1 MLPWMVLVWNELVT
15 GILDVGGKRSMW
27 YWDLRGKIIY
37 ALLLLIFLGV
47 DSLNH
52 WICYRLDNPL
62 GHHDGEYQHHG
73 RRQLEEIKCT
83 EDDHFGPV
91 YRNAPD
97 AEWLTSRF
105 VGIKIQGARAF
116 EPFLQLLRDYLAGG
130 PIPVLKQQYMS
141 NMHGLTFYLSTV
153 GDVIIAAQ
161 RNADALAAARLPNG
175 RLTPDFAYPVSYMGA
190 IRDGCV
196 RYWNPQW
203 TGHRK
208 LSGAEAMVAAAPGHG
223 GL

>member
-1 MLPWMVLVWNELVT
+1 MNT
-15 GILDVGGKRSMW
+15 K
-27 YWDLRGKIIY
+27 
-37 ALLLLIFLGV
+37 
-47 DSLNH
+47 H

-62 GHHDGEYQHHG
+62 GHHDGEYENTHG
-73 RRQLEEIKCT
+73 HRQLEEIKCT
-83 EDDHFGPV
+83 EEYQFGPV

-105 VGIKIQGARAF
+105 VGIKIEGAGAF
-116 EPFLQLLRDYLAGG
+116 VPFLRLLRDYLAGV

-161 RNADALAAARLPNG
+161 RNADALAAARLPG
-175 RLTPDFAYPVSYMGA
+175 GGLAHDFAYPVSYMSA
-190 IRDGCV
+190 IGPDGSV
-196 RYWNPQW
+196 GYSGNLQW

-208 LSGAEAMVAAAPGHG
+208 LSGAEAIVAAAPGHG